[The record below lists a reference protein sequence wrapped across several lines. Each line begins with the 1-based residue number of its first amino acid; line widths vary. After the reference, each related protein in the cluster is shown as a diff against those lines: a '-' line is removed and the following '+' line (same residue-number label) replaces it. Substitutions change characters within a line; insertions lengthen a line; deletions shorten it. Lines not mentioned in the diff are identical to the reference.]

1 MKQSELLFL
10 VRAIKLFFMKITW
23 GHKIAGVYLLFVAG
37 ILFLAFKANHEEFD
51 LVTKDYYGEELKYQ
65 QVIDQTENS
74 AKLSAPIQIEKNEG
88 QLKIIFPKE
97 MSNKKK
103 GVNFYLYYPADAKKD
118 FSIKFE
124 TNEVEFTQPL
134 PAGISGMY
142 ELQLTWQADS
152 LKYFHKQKI
161 FF

>member
-1 MKQSELLFL
+1 MKQSAQLFL

-74 AKLSAPIQIEKNEG
+74 AKLSAPVLVEKTEG
-88 QLKIIFPKE
+88 QLKISFPEE
-97 MSNKKK
+97 MRNKKK
-103 GVNFYLYYPADAKKD
+103 KIDFYLYYPADARKD
-118 FSIKFE
+118 FRLKLE
-124 TNEVEFTQPL
+124 TNEMEFTQPL
-134 PAGISGMY
+134 PARITGMY